1 MSAAASVI
9 VIKYD
14 GVDITR
20 SVLFSD
26 CTFESAIQ
34 ATPGAFN
41 VTLKDPKRLLGPFVT
56 GKELTVDLDGIRVYG
71 GYGLQTYRRNFF
83 PAVRTSDLS
92 KVTTRQ
98 WVIKGMD
105 YNFKLDKL
113 VLYNHA
119 NPVAQV
125 DNVAAGTFDGAI
137 IRSFFGSVF
146 DFDDDWDLTTFV
158 QDIHKYDDVWAW
170 QTPGSTARDQLTD
183 LANFGA
189 FFYID
194 ANKALH
200 YEPVQA
206 LVPTWGFSD
215 SPAASRAVGGQ
226 WIGYREGQSID
237 DATAQ
242 TDDAFVW
249 GGNQFANNGKGA
261 VVFGRK
267 KDDPTIAAHGRW
279 QYAETHIGDSSYA
292 SQKQVQAR
300 ANAIITGASDGTV
313 IGAGVGMLLPED
325 QYTATWFG
333 KDVPQVL
340 GVPQH
345 LVPGAVTPL
354 DVWTFSEDGGA
365 TPFHLDLPL
374 KQCKISF
381 PTLKNKTGKPYVR
394 FDGFFGI
401 SPTDPNWLW
410 NFLLKQS
417 RGSLGG
423 TKTQS
428 ISIATGPP
436 PAGGGGN
443 PAPPPPVG
451 TFYSGQPLETPDGS
465 NNVFHFP
472 FSYIAGTVAVF
483 LNGLLQRPG
492 IDFFETDPSTGQF
505 DMSEA
510 PAADDTMLVQCRT
523 SGVIVT
529 APSSIPDTI
538 DATGA
543 TDVSTEL
550 AAFLNSLP
558 PGTVVYFDP
567 GAIYRCDSAL
577 KLFGV
582 NQVRF
587 EGQSCTIDGSHGT
600 DYTENGSIFYTR
612 GSGLKFHA
620 FNVIGS
626 SPTPG
631 TFISGHEGQHG
642 FLVDGGDDIEIW
654 GCTSVAMFGD
664 FVEINSGA
672 TNWSVHDN
680 SVPNTGRNGLSVI
693 YGNTGSFF
701 NNDLPHCGY
710 MPVDIEPNTSSETC
724 HDIDAYSNAI
734 GYWSNLAFAT
744 DGSATGAAIFN
755 IKFRDNVFTGH
766 TMAMEINPSHP
777 GTEVN
782 IEITGN
788 VSDTP
793 ASGPVIQLWN
803 CNGVTVTGNTQPLSS
818 GVLVSAISCTGVTDS
833 PNP

>member
-1 MSAAASVI
+1 MSLTSDL

-14 GVDITR
+14 GIDLTR
-20 SVLFSD
+20 SILYSD
-26 CTFESAIQ
+26 CSFESAIQ
-34 ATPGAFN
+34 ATPGAFS
-41 VTLKDPKRLLGPFVT
+41 VTIKDPFRTLGPFTT

-71 GYGLQTYRRNFF
+71 GYVLQAYRKNFF
-83 PAVRTSDLS
+83 PAVDTRDLT
-92 KVTTRQ
+92 KVRTRQ
-98 WVIKGMD
+98 WVLKGMD
-105 YNFKLDKL
+105 YNYKLDKL

-125 DNVAAGTFDGAI
+125 PSVVAGTFDGAI
-137 IRSFFGSVF
+137 IRSFFAGAF
-146 DFDDDWDLTTFV
+146 DFPDDWDLTTFV
-158 QDIHKYDDVWAW
+158 QDIHKFDDTWAW
-170 QTPGSTARDQLTD
+170 QTPGSTARDQFTD

-189 FFYID
+189 FFYVD
-194 ANKALH
+194 ANKAVH

-206 LVPTWGFSD
+206 LVPSWGFSD

-226 WIGYREGQSID
+226 WIGYREGQSVD

-242 TDDAFVW
+242 VDDAFVW
-249 GGNQFANNGKGA
+249 GGNQFSNNGKGA
-261 VVFGRK
+261 VIFARK
-267 KDDPTIAAHGRW
+267 KDDPTIAAHGLW
-279 QYAETHIGDSSYA
+279 QFAETHVGDSSYA

-313 IGAGVGMLLPED
+313 IGNGVGMLLPED

-333 KDVPQVL
+333 KDVPEVL

-354 DVWTFSEDGGA
+354 QVWTFSEDGGT
-365 TPFHLDLPL
+365 TPYELDLPL
-374 KQCKISF
+374 KTLKISF
-381 PTLKNKTGKPYVR
+381 PSLRRGKPYVR

-401 SPTDPNWLW
+401 SQTDPNWLW
-410 NFLLKQS
+410 NYLLKQS

-423 TKTQS
+423 TITKQV
-428 ISIATGPP
+428 SIATGPP
-436 PAGGGGN
+436 PAGGGGS

-451 TFYSGQPLETPDGS
+451 TFYSGQPLELPDGT
-465 NNVFHFP
+465 VTTFHFP
-472 FSYIAGTVAVF
+472 FSYISGTVAVF

-492 IDFFETDPSTGQF
+492 IDFFEADPATGEF

-510 PAADDTMLVQCRT
+510 PAAADTMLVQCRT

-529 APSSIPDTI
+529 APGQIPGDI
-538 DATGA
+538 DDTGA
-543 TDVSTEL
+543 TDVADLLE
-550 AAFLNSLP
+550 AYLNSQA
-558 PGTVVYFDP
+558 PGSIVYFNP
-567 GAIYRCDSAL
+567 NGIYRCDRAL
-577 KLFGV
+577 KLFSV

-612 GSGLKFHA
+612 GSGLKFHG
-620 FNVIGS
+620 FNLVGS

-654 GCTSVAMFGD
+654 GNTCIAMFGD

-672 TNWSVHDN
+672 TNWSVHNN

-693 YGNTGSFF
+693 YGNNGTFF

-724 HDIDAYSNAI
+724 HDIDAYANAI

-755 IKFRDNVFTGH
+755 IKFRDNAFTGS
-766 TMAMEINPSHP
+766 TMATEVNPSHP
-777 GTEVN
+777 GREVN
-782 IEITGN
+782 IGITGN
-788 VSDTP
+788 SSDTP
-793 ASGPVIQLWN
+793 APGPVIQLWN
-803 CNGVTVTGNTQPLSS
+803 VDGVTVTGNTQPLSS
-818 GVLVSAISCTGVTDS
+818 GVLVATTLCTLVTES